1 MALLICSTL
10 SFVPP
15 PASMSPVLQTLADLV
30 RINSVNSSYE
40 GGPGE
45 GEVAAYV
52 RRFFE
57 QRGIETW
64 EQEVFPGRPNVLARL
79 PGLDSS
85 RRIVLEAHTD
95 TVSVKGMTIP
105 PFEPVIREGRMYGR
119 GSCDTKAGLATMMHA
134 MASLKEEGIAPPCEV
149 ILAAAVDEEYSYRG
163 VVRLCEGL
171 KADAAIVAEPT
182 ELRAVI
188 ATKGVLRCRL
198 VVHGR
203 SAHSSKPHLGVNA
216 ITHMARVIAAI
227 EADNERMAAVQHPLV
242 GCGTCNVG
250 VITGGVQVNFVP
262 DRCAIEI
269 DRRLLPGEKAS
280 DAVAHY
286 RQLLQGLEGI
296 TGDVEEPLLLVD
308 EALDTPAE
316 AAVVQTA
323 LQVLRDLGLNAEPCG
338 VPFGCDASKLARA
351 GIPSIVFGPGSIDRA
366 HTADEYIEIDQVE
379 QALEF
384 QRRFLLGFGR

>member
-1 MALLICSTL
+1 
-10 SFVPP
+10 
-15 PASMSPVLQTLADLV
+15 MSPVLQTLADLV

-45 GEVAAYV
+45 AEIAEYV

-57 QRGIETW
+57 QRGIEVW

-79 PGLDSS
+79 PGLDST

-105 PFEPVIREGRMYGR
+105 PFEPVIRDGKMYGR

-134 MASLKEEGIAPPCEV
+134 LASLKEDGITPPCEV
-149 ILAAAVDEEYSYRG
+149 LLAAAVDEEFSYRG

-188 ATKGVLRCRL
+188 ATKGVLRCRI

-216 ITHMARVIAAI
+216 ITHMARVIGAI
-227 EADNERMAAVQHPLV
+227 EADNERMAGVKHPLV

-269 DRRLLPGEKAS
+269 DRRLLPGERAS

-286 RQLLQGLEGI
+286 RQLLQSLEGI
-296 TGDVEEPLLLVD
+296 SAEVEEPLLLVD
-308 EALDTPAE
+308 EALDTPVD
-316 AAVVQTA
+316 AAVVETA
-323 LQVLRDLGLNAEPCG
+323 MRVLSEMGLNAEPCG
-338 VPFGCDASKLARA
+338 VPFGCDASKLSRA

-366 HTADEYIEIDQVE
+366 HTADEYIELDQVE
-379 QALEF
+379 RAYEF
-384 QRRFLLGFGR
+384 QRRFLLSFA